1 MQQDKIVVGLDIGT
15 TKICALVGRKNE
27 YGKLEIM
34 GMGTAVSDG
43 VQRGIVLNIDKT
55 VEAIKRAIRQA
66 EEQSGID
73 IGVVNVG
80 IAGQHIKSLQ
90 HNGSITRPSG
100 DNEITQ
106 DDVNRLTADM
116 YRLVTPPGSQI
127 IHVMPQDYKVD
138 FEGGVTDPVGMA
150 GVRLEGNFHIITAQ
164 SSAINNIN
172 KCVTKAGLAISDLIL
187 EPLASSVSVLSDE
200 EKEAGVA
207 LVDIGGGTTDL
218 AVFKDGIIRHAAVL
232 PFGGNVI
239 TQDIKQGCNVTPN
252 QAEQLKVKFGKAIAE
267 EASDYEIVSIPGLP
281 NRPPKEVSLKNLAYI
296 IEARMSEI
304 IELVYAEIYRMGLH
318 EHLSAGIVLT
328 GGGSQLQ
335 NLEQLTEYLTG
346 LDTRIGYPN
355 QHLGKSKVEAVKSPM
370 HATGVGLVLA
380 GYQAQ
385 DERNNA
391 RPGYAEEELSS
402 YSYQPAPAAPA
413 PLAAPVIPSFT
424 AAPAPVVPAATVPA
438 APEEPKAPKGP
449 SKFGSYLGDITR
461 KLKGILIDD
470 FDDKQY

>member
-27 YGKLEIM
+27 YGKLEIL
-34 GMGTAVSDG
+34 GMGKAVSDG

-55 VEAIKRAIRQA
+55 VDAIKRAIRQA

-100 DNEITQ
+100 DTEITQ

-138 FEGGVTDPVGMA
+138 FEGGVLDPIGMA

-164 SSAINNIN
+164 SAAINNIN
-172 KCVTKAGLAISDLIL
+172 KCVTKAGLAIADLIL

-207 LVDIGGGTTDL
+207 LIDIGGGTTDL

-232 PFGGNVI
+232 PFGGNII

-304 IELVYAEIYRMGLH
+304 VELVYAEIYRMGLH
-318 EHLSAGIVLT
+318 EQLSAGIVLT
-328 GGGSQLQ
+328 GGGAQLQ

-355 QHLGKSKVEAVKSPM
+355 QHLGKGKIEAVKSPM

-385 DERNNA
+385 DERVA
-391 RPGYAEEELSS
+391 RPGYGEEEAAP
-402 YSYQPAPAAPA
+402 YSYQA
-413 PLAAPVIPSFT
+413 AAPV
-424 AAPAPVVPAATVPA
+424 AAPVVPSFAPAPPA
-438 APEEPKAPKGP
+438 AAQSAAPTPPEAPKPPKEQKGL
-449 SKFGSYLGDITR
+449 KFLGDMTR
-461 KLKGILIDD
+461 KLKSILIDD

>member
-27 YGKLEIM
+27 YGKLEIL
-34 GMGTAVSDG
+34 GMGKAVSDG
-43 VQRGIVLNIDKT
+43 VQRGVVLNIDKT
-55 VEAIKRAIRQA
+55 VDAIKRAIRQA

-138 FEGGVTDPVGMA
+138 FEGGVLDPIGMA

-164 SSAINNIN
+164 SAAINNIN
-172 KCVTKAGLAISDLIL
+172 KCVTKAGLAIADLIL

-207 LVDIGGGTTDL
+207 LIDIGGGTTDL

-232 PFGGNVI
+232 PFGGNII

-318 EHLSAGIVLT
+318 EQLSAGIVLT

-355 QHLGKSKVEAVKSPM
+355 QHLGKGKIEAVKSPM

-385 DERNNA
+385 DERIA
-391 RPGYAEEELSS
+391 RPGYGEEEVPA
-402 YSYQPAPAAPA
+402 YSYQA
-413 PLAAPVIPSFT
+413 AAPV
-424 AAPAPVVPAATVPA
+424 AAPVVPSFAPAPPAAVQPA
-438 APEEPKAPKGP
+438 APTPPEAPKPPKEQKGL
-449 SKFGSYLGDITR
+449 KFLGDITR

>member
-27 YGKLEIM
+27 YGKLEIL
-34 GMGTAVSDG
+34 GMGKATSEG
-43 VQRGIVLNIDKT
+43 VQRGVVLNIDKT
-55 VEAIKRAIRQA
+55 VDAIRRAIRQA

-80 IAGQHIKSLQ
+80 IAGQHIRSLQ
-90 HNGSITRPSG
+90 HNGSITRPSA
-100 DNEITQ
+100 DSEISQ

-138 FEGGVTDPVGMA
+138 FEGGVTDPIGMA

-164 SSAINNIN
+164 SAAINNIN
-172 KCVTKAGLAISDLIL
+172 KCVTKAGLAIADLIL

-207 LVDIGGGTTDL
+207 LIDIGGGTTDL
-218 AVFKDGIIRHAAVL
+218 AVFKDGVIRHAAVL
-232 PFGGNVI
+232 PFGGNII
-239 TQDIKQGCNVTPN
+239 TQDIRQGCNVTPS

-281 NRPPKEVSLKNLAYI
+281 NRPPKEVSLKNLAHI

-318 EHLSAGIVLT
+318 DKLSAGVVLT
-328 GGGSQLQ
+328 GGGAQLQ

-355 QHLGKSKVEAVKSPM
+355 QHLGKGKIEAVKSPM

-380 GYQAQ
+380 GYQAVT
-385 DERNNA
+385 DERLV
-391 RPGYAEEELSS
+391 RPVYGEEEPASS
-402 YSYQPAPAAPA
+402 YAYS
-413 PLAAPVIPSFT
+413 
-424 AAPAPVVPAATVPA
+424 APAPVA
-438 APEEPKAPKGP
+438 APVVPTFTAAAPTAPAPAPAPEKPKEPKGP
-449 SKFGSYLGDITR
+449 SKFGSYLKGMTD